1 MPKKQLDFR
10 SKQRFLS
17 DILHNHFQ
25 SKMHYDT
32 RANWM
37 LGISAVIMSIS
48 LTQIK
53 ESVYRTN
60 TGFVI
65 IFLSALV
72 SFLFSLII
80 ISVPPFVRR
89 GGKDK
94 RAKTLMYFKS
104 FKHMNAE
111 EYANSLKNI
120 KHNDEI
126 IENYA
131 ADIVNLVKRSI
142 VIKSKLIKWPVYI
155 LFFGVLIGAILILT
169 M

>member
-48 LTQIK
+48 LTQLK

-60 TGFVI
+60 IGFVI

-72 SFLFSLII
+72 SFLFSLLI

-89 GGKDK
+89 DDKDK

-104 FKHMNAE
+104 FKHMSAK
-111 EYANSLKNI
+111 EYADYLKNI
-120 KHNDEI
+120 NHPDDI
-126 IENYA
+126 IDNYA
-131 ADIVNLVKRSI
+131 ADIMNLVKRSI

-155 LFFGVLIGAILILT
+155 LFCGVLIGSIFILII
-169 M
+169 